1 MKIAMLPLWLP
12 KFMFLNRTY
21 VIANYVNNYIEKED
35 FTDLCEIVSITD
47 SPAETPI
54 LEIELLYIVGS

>member
-1 MKIAMLPLWLP
+1 MKIAILPLWLP

-35 FTDLCEIVSITD
+35 FTDLCEIVSITGKAVACNAQE
-47 SPAETPI
+47 STGNEMR
-54 LEIELLYIVGS
+54 